1 MQDSAQQTPVVDPTA
16 TTIPA
21 MPAAD
26 VTMTP
31 VPAVDTTTAVVTETP
46 AMTTEAVVTETP
58 AQVGPA
64 AVDMSQLKV
73 ELPEVPAT
81 ATPVATE
88 TPVTPTV

>member
-1 MQDSAQQTPVVDPTA
+1 MQDNTIAQPATDQSVAQPTA
-16 TTIPA
+16 PT

-31 VPAVDTTTAVVTETP
+31 VPAVDVNTAVVTETP
-46 AMTTEAVVTETP
+46 APEMGAVTETP
-58 AQVGPA
+58 APVAGPA
-64 AVDMSQLKV
+64 PVEVPV
-73 ELPEVPAT
+73 ELPNVSAP